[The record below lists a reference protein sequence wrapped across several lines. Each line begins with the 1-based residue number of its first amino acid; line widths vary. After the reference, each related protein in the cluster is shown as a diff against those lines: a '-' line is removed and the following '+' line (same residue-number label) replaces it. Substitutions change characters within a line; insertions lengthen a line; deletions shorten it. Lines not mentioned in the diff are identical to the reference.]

1 VRVSWGVIL
10 AAAGVAVLAVF
21 MFAHS
26 CADADA
32 ARDRAEAAVV
42 VAESQRRQAEAQRT
56 TTVERLAQVTRDMIE
71 VEGRA
76 RQIQSDALRRQAAA
90 ERQLEVAH
98 AETVRLRKQLEKG
111 REEVLALPPTEVAE
125 RLSAAYPG
133 DVVPLPDG
141 LGVQANQ
148 DGARAILAD
157 LQERVDLRLINA
169 SQDVEIKSCQ
179 IALDNSRAAGL
190 GYMQEIDAVRRRLD
204 AAALALD
211 HTEAS
216 RVAAQAEIVALRNKP
231 QPSRLKKYLIAFG
244 AGAVATGVLL
254 SR

>member
-1 VRVSWGVIL
+1 MRVSWSVIL

-21 MFAHS
+21 VFAHS
-26 CADADA
+26 CADATA
-32 ARDRAEAAVV
+32 ERERAEAQ
-42 VAESQRRQAEAQRT
+42 VALSEAARKQAEAQRSE
-56 TTVERLAQVTRDMIE
+56 TVERLADVTRDAIDQE
-71 VEGRA
+71 ARA
-76 RQIQSDALRRQAAA
+76 RKVQAEAIRRRDAA
-90 ERQLEVAH
+90 EKSMAVAQ
-98 AETVRLRKQLEKG
+98 AETARLRKQLEDG
-111 REEVLALPPTEVAE
+111 HEEVMALPPTEVAE

-133 DVVPLPDG
+133 DVAPLPDG
-141 LGVQANQ
+141 LGVQANA

-169 SQDVEIKSCQ
+169 SQDNEIKSCQ

-190 GYMQEIDAVRRRLD
+190 GYLLEIDAVRGRLD
-204 AAALALD
+204 VTALALD

-216 RVAAQAEIVALRNKP
+216 RVAAQAEIVALRNRP
-231 QPSRLKKYLIAFG
+231 RPSRLKKYLLAFG